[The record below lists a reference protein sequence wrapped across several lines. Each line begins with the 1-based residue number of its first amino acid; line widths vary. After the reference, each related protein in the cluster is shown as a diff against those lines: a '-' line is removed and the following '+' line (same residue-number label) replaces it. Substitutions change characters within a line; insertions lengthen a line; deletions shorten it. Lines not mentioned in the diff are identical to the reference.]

1 MKLAQ
6 PLLPL
11 QEGGGPAVPSGGG
24 VHHQGRPGGNG
35 QSPHP
40 HSHPDPLG
48 SLSAPGP
55 AFTGQIARRSRQQH
69 YDGEMGRGQRSHPRG
84 RERGPMLRALGVRSR
99 TGSASGAPG
108 CKASCVSSWVGWT
121 RHHRAGPEDIVA
133 GSPVPS
139 FFGRSPKDFPW
150 TLRSS

>member
-1 MKLAQ
+1 MLSPFSPCRKVED
-6 PLLPL
+6 L
-11 QEGGGPAVPSGGG
+11 QFRVEEESITKGDLEVTAKA
-24 VHHQGRPGGNG
+24 
-35 QSPHP
+35 PHP

-99 TGSASGAPG
+99 TGSASGVPG